1 MDFAKLKKYYIDNRL
16 IFNCGLLAILFFVNC
31 FVADFSY
38 LVFFVL
44 MVGVLFENKQNSFS
58 MLVFSVPFCGI
69 DEYLGV
75 YLLFACVA
83 IFIIKNYIIMRFF
96 DKLKVNWFVV
106 CSIFMF
112 LIYALLP
119 IGEYSQGLFVKLIII
134 FSIVLL
140 VNLFINYKGLLNLK
154 FNLNVMAI
162 GLIISAAFYLTYFIS
177 PYMNSKPI
185 PIMTEDFI
193 RFAALLMN
201 PNALAMI
208 CEICLSLLTIYL
220 IQDKFEWN
228 DIIAYIIFAVLG
240 LSTFSKTFLILFGI
254 LAIILF
260 VYLIRKYKW
269 KIAWLVCVIC
279 GLVMF
284 AVIIKG
290 DFLFAYLR
298 RFVNINLND
307 NYDTTFGK
315 FLNVLTT
322 GRYKL
327 WSAVLSY
334 MFMNPI
340 VIFFGRG
347 LGAPLVASLSA
358 HNFYITMIYELGIV
372 GSILFVLMFVA
383 LILDYKKHNPDY
395 KFKKAYLIPIIIIGL
410 LMMVEDLFLYIY

>member
-1 MDFAKLKKYYIDNRL
+1 MDFAKLKKYYMDNRL

-44 MVGVLFENKQNSFS
+44 MIGVLFENKQNSFS

-75 YLLFACVA
+75 YLLFGCVA
-83 IFIIKNYIIMRFF
+83 GFILKNHIIMRFF

-106 CSIFMF
+106 VSIFSF

-119 IGEYSQGLFVKLIII
+119 IGEYNQGLFVKFIII
-134 FSIVLL
+134 LCIVLL
-140 VNLFINYKGLLNLK
+140 INLFINYKGLLNLK

-177 PYMNSKPI
+177 PHMHDKPI
-185 PIMTEDFI
+185 SVTEDFI

-208 CEICLSLLTIYL
+208 CEICLSLLTIF
-220 IQDKFEWN
+220 IVQDKFEWN

-254 LAIILF
+254 LAVILF
-260 VYLIRKYKW
+260 VYLISKYKW
-269 KIAWLVCVIC
+269 KVAWLVCVVC
-279 GLVMF
+279 GLIMF
-284 AVIIKG
+284 AVVIKG
-290 DFLFAYLR
+290 DFLFTYLH
-298 RFVNINLND
+298 RFVHINIYD
-307 NYDTTFGK
+307 NYDTRFEK
-315 FLNVLTT
+315 FINVLTT

-327 WSAVLSY
+327 WLSFLDY
-334 MFMNPI
+334 MLMNPLI
-340 VIFFGRG
+340 IFFGRG

-358 HNFYITMIYELGIV
+358 HNFYISLIYELGIV
-372 GSILFVLMFVA
+372 GTILFVLMFVA
-383 LILDYKKHNPDY
+383 LILDYKKRNPDY
-395 KFKKAYLIPIIIIGL
+395 KFQKAQFIPIVIIGL